1 MGFPFSHQEEFMS
14 GQKRNIKQGGGAD
27 LRSPVYAEMGS
38 LSRKVI
44 GAARHSPLRGEKM
57 RSKGRRASR

>member
-1 MGFPFSHQEEFMS
+1 MGFPFSHQEEFMTS
-14 GQKRNIKQGGGAD
+14 KRNIKQGGGAD
-27 LRSPVYAEMGS
+27 LRSPVYSEMGS